1 MNYLTELMRTKN
13 LTVLD
18 VAKLSGLS
26 ATNIRRLTTLDSLE
40 FTYKKTQIAL
50 SKALGITPFELVK
63 GGESM
68 KEKLLYTEVKHAVE
82 VLSRALRR
90 YSDDQHYVSIAIFTN
105 DTDSMSDEYPDEIP
119 DTYIINVT
127 RANDE
132 ESVDLPVIPI
142 MSESGR
148 IYYWTDDDREGIR
161 RVIPYKTTEGDKA

>member
-13 LTVLD
+13 LTALD

-26 ATNIRRLTTLDSLE
+26 ATNIRRLMTLDSLE

-68 KEKLLYTEVKHAVE
+68 KEKLLYTEVKRAVE

-119 DTYIINVT
+119 DTYIINVA

-161 RVIPYKTTEGDKA
+161 RVIPNTTGKDNA